1 MTAKDLIDAYVTDV
15 AELLPRS
22 QRNDVAFELRALL
35 HEDLEARAE
44 ASGRDADA
52 AMATELVRAFGRPAE
67 VAARYRSTPTLTII
81 DPADGRS
88 FLRATVIGLVLIW
101 GAGLWA
107 HLIEPVLSGSDFL
120 QALTRWWL
128 GDVVASLWWPGVLVV
143 GYGLAA
149 WSRRRRP
156 QASEWKPRAGDGTD
170 TSRVVLGLAV
180 VAILC
185 GLALLSNPRWLLD
198 FFWGGRAAPV
208 AYQALTYTETFLG
221 RQAPWLFGLL
231 LLYVP
236 LYLSVLVKGRWSPLL
251 RRFEDA
257 QSLAICAMMVWTV
270 VDGPVLMTPSSDQT
284 AKTCLVLLTAMT
296 LILWGIRLYRSVRP
310 SPNAALQAW

>member
-1 MTAKDLIDAYVTDV
+1 MTGKDLINAYVTDV
-15 AELLPRS
+15 AELLPRG

-35 HEDLEARAE
+35 HEDLAARAE
-44 ASGRDADA
+44 AAGRDADA

-67 VAARYRSTPTLTII
+67 VAARYRPTLTII

-88 FLRATVIGLVLIW
+88 FLRATVIGLALIW
-101 GAGLWA
+101 GAGLWV
-107 HLIEPVLSGSDFL
+107 HLIKPVLSGSDFL
-120 QALTRWWL
+120 QALARWWL
-128 GDVVASLWWPGVLVV
+128 GDVSPSLGGPGVWVV
-143 GYGLAA
+143 GYGRAA
-149 WSRRRRP
+149 WARRRRP
-156 QASEWKPRAGDGTD
+156 LASEWEPRAEKTGGG
-170 TSRVVLGLAV
+170 RVALGLGIV
-180 VAILC
+180 GIFC
-185 GLALLSNPRWLLD
+185 GSALLLDPRWLLD

-296 LILWGIRLYRSVRP
+296 LVYWGIRLYRSVRP
-310 SPNAALQAW
+310 SPNPSLQAL